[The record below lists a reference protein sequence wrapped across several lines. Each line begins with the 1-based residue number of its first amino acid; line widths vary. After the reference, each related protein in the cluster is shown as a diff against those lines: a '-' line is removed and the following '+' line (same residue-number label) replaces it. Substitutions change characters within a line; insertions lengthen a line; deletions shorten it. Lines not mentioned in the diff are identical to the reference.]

1 MARDIIVRK
10 ARKDYVC
17 DCCGHII
24 HAGTEYLDHVITHH
38 YPYTEH
44 ERYHDE
50 CPKQDVIERLFY
62 SLVREKGDL
71 VCADR
76 AGNKIHVIG
85 FYWDADGIKVEYRDW
100 ASPCVNTMPLKELA
114 ENYHD
119 AEGVKI

>member
-71 VCADR
+71 VCADH
-76 AGNKIHVIG
+76 AGNKIHVVG
-85 FYWDADGIKVEYRDW
+85 FYWDAEGIKVEYRDW
-100 ASPCVNTMPLKELA
+100 ASPNINTIPLKELA
-114 ENYHD
+114 SDYHD
-119 AEGVKI
+119 AKGDAI

>member
-1 MARDIIVRK
+1 MRNIIVRK

-24 HAGTEYLDHVITHH
+24 HSGTQYLDHVITHH

-62 SLVREKGDL
+62 ALMREKGDL
-71 VCADR
+71 ICADR

-85 FYWDADGIKVEYRDW
+85 FYWDADGIKVEYREW
-100 ASPCVNTMPLKELA
+100 ASPCINNMSLKELA
-114 ENYHD
+114 SEYHD
-119 AEGVKI
+119 EKGDTI